1 MKKSLALLLA
11 LVMLSSL
18 TAAAFAEEAPI
29 FDTEPG
35 GYRITVP
42 DAVKYS
48 VGIVEFYPCTV
59 YSYGVDIFITGFNY
73 LAMTEAEYA
82 AWENALYDPKA
93 TDEEVRRL
101 SDQYRDADAEIFT
114 VTASATRE
122 LADFY
127 EQTLLDRGLHPER
140 IPLGE
145 ADGFVFD
152 LYDSREDCKAKIDAW
167 KSPFAEDFPRVHD
180 ALKDALIKAELFAPD
195 TSDPFKDLKLSF
207 ETRDLDG
214 NPVSSEDLFKQNTIT
229 MLNFWATWCGPCKA
243 ELKDLGE
250 LARRLP
256 EQNCALVGMLYDSA
270 DKGAIDQC
278 KALLAENDA
287 EYLNLMF
294 PEDYEKQLGKQ
305 LSFPTTLMVDSSGTV
320 LASIVGAAPEAYE
333 PVIQKLLDETA
344 APAA

>member
-59 YSYGVDIFITGFNY
+59 YNYGVDIFITGFNY

-127 EQTLLDRGLHPER
+127 EQTLLDKGLHPER

-167 KSPFAEDFPRVHD
+167 KSPFAEDFPRVYA
-180 ALKDALIKAELFAPD
+180 ALKDALTRAELFAP
-195 TSDPFKDLKLSF
+195 
-207 ETRDLDG
+207 
-214 NPVSSEDLFKQNTIT
+214 
-229 MLNFWATWCGPCKA
+229 
-243 ELKDLGE
+243 
-250 LARRLP
+250 
-256 EQNCALVGMLYDSA
+256 
-270 DKGAIDQC
+270 
-278 KALLAENDA
+278 
-287 EYLNLMF
+287 
-294 PEDYEKQLGKQ
+294 
-305 LSFPTTLMVDSSGTV
+305 
-320 LASIVGAAPEAYE
+320 PEAF
-333 PVIQKLLDETA
+333 L
-344 APAA
+344 

>member
-18 TAAAFAEEAPI
+18 TAAAFAEEQPI

-59 YSYGVDIFITGFNY
+59 YNYGVDIFITGFNY

-101 SDQYRDADAEIFT
+101 SDQYRGADAEIFT

-127 EQTLLDRGLHPER
+127 EQTLLDKGLHPER

-214 NPVSSEDLFKQNTIT
+214 NPVS
-229 MLNFWATWCGPCKA
+229 
-243 ELKDLGE
+243 
-250 LARRLP
+250 
-256 EQNCALVGMLYDSA
+256 CALVGMLYDSA

-320 LASIVGAAPEAYE
+320 LASIVGAAPQAYE
-333 PVIQKLLDETA
+333 PVIQKLLAETA